1 MTDSSI
7 SSVKRIKRKAC
18 EMKLQSIKQE
28 DTYLAV
34 EISGTVSRFH
44 YLWLRD
50 NCPGNRSPNGQ
61 KLHETNQLDPDVQPS
76 AIEHTDEELTI
87 TWSDGA
93 LSGYPVN
100 FLANWRYDNTGAN
113 ADEIVLWNRDIENKI
128 ARHDYDDVCSTPG
141 ILRLWLRDV
150 ATFGFGLLCN
160 VPAVERKIFDVVAL
174 FGFVRDTNYGKLF
187 EVRTEENPSNLAYTP
202 LPLSVH
208 TDNPY
213 RDPCPSLQLLH
224 CLVQS
229 EQGGLTALSD
239 GFYAAEQL
247 RQESPDAFDLLTK
260 HEVSFHYESETAV
273 LDNRD
278 KIINLNSDGS
288 IRKIRIN
295 NRSIAPLQLPFEI
308 VTPFYEA
315 LSAFRSIL
323 ESEKSQYRFLMQPG
337 DLLLLD
343 NERVLH
349 GRAGECVGAR
359 HLQGCYAD
367 RDGLLSTLKILEKKD
382 V

>member
-1 MTDSSI
+1 
-7 SSVKRIKRKAC
+7 
-18 EMKLQSIKQE
+18 MKLQDIEEQDS
-28 DTYLAV
+28 YLSV
-34 EISGTVSRFH
+34 DISGTTSRFH

-50 NCPGNRSPNGQ
+50 NCPESRSPNGQ
-61 KLHETNQLDPDVQPS
+61 KLHETNLLDANVRPS
-76 AIEHTDEELTI
+76 MVEHSDDALTI
-87 TWSDGA
+87 EWSDGFH
-93 LSGYPVN
+93 SVYPVN
-100 FLANWRYDNTGAN
+100 FLASWEYDHAR
-113 ADEIVLWNRDIENKI
+113 ADTERMVLWNRNIEDRVV
-128 ARHDYDDVCSTPG
+128 RHDYEDVCSDPAS
-141 ILRLWLRDV
+141 LKSWLQDV
-150 ATFGFGLLCN
+150 AVFGFGLLRN
-160 VPAVERKIFDVVAL
+160 VPIVERKIFDVVDL

-187 EVRTEENPSNLAYTP
+187 EVRTVENASNLAYTP

-229 EQGGLTALSD
+229 GQGGFTALSD
-239 GFYAAEQL
+239 GFHAAERL
-247 RQESPDAFDLLTK
+247 RQELPDAFSLLST
-260 HEVSFHYESETAV
+260 HEVLFHYESEDAV

-295 NRSIAPLQLPFEI
+295 NRSIAPLRLPFD
-308 VTPFYEA
+308 VVPQFYAA
-315 LSAFRSIL
+315 LASFRSIL
-323 ESEKSQYRFLMQPG
+323 EGEEAQFRFLMQPG

-349 GRAGECVGAR
+349 GRAGESIGAR

-367 RDGLLSTLKILEKKD
+367 RDGLLSKLRVLEKTNA
-382 V
+382 

>member
-1 MTDSSI
+1 MVSSI
-7 SSVKRIKRKAC
+7 SSVKRIERKAY

-34 EISGTVSRFH
+34 DISGTVSRFH
-44 YLWLRD
+44 YFWLRD
-50 NCPGNRSPNGQ
+50 NHPGSRSPNGQ
-61 KLHETNQLDPDVQPS
+61 KLHETIQLDPDVRPS
-76 AIEHTDEELTI
+76 AIDHTDKELTI

-93 LSGYPVN
+93 LSDYSVD
-100 FLANWRYDNTGAN
+100 FLAKWGYDNAEPGTN
-113 ADEIVLWNRDIENKI
+113 ERVFWNRDIEKRI
-128 ARHDYDDVCSTPG
+128 ARHDYSGVCDDAES
-141 ILRLWLRDV
+141 LKLWLRDV
-150 ATFGFGLLCN
+150 ATFGFGLLKN
-160 VPAVERKIFDVVAL
+160 VPTVEETIFDVVDL

-224 CLVQS
+224 CLVQA

-247 RQESPDAFDLLTK
+247 RRESPDAFDLLTK
-260 HEVSFHYESETAV
+260 YEVSFHYESETAI
-273 LDNRD
+273 LDNRE
-278 KIINLNSDGS
+278 KIISLNSDGS

-295 NRSIAPLQLPFEI
+295 NRSIAPLRLPFDL
-308 VTPFYEA
+308 VPSYYEA
-315 LSAFRSIL
+315 LSGFRSIL
-323 ESEKSQYRFLMQPG
+323 ESEQCQYRFLMQPG

-349 GRAGECVGAR
+349 GRAGESVGTR

-367 RDGLLSTLKILEKKD
+367 RDGLLSTLKILETRHA
-382 V
+382 

>member
-1 MTDSSI
+1 
-7 SSVKRIKRKAC
+7 
-18 EMKLQSIKQE
+18 MKLQDIEQK

-34 EISGTVSRFH
+34 DISGTTSRFH

-50 NCPGNRSPNGQ
+50 NSPESRSPNGQ
-61 KLHETNQLDPDVQPS
+61 KLHETNLLDPQVRPS
-76 AIEHTDEELTI
+76 TVEHTDEVLTI
-87 TWSDGA
+87 AWSDGA
-93 LSGYPVN
+93 HSVYPVN
-100 FLANWRYDNTGAN
+100 FLSHWQYDHVL
-113 ADEIVLWNRDIENKI
+113 ADTDRMIHWDRDLQDQVV
-128 ARHDYDDVCSTPG
+128 RHDYDEVCSDPARLT
-141 ILRLWLRDV
+141 LWLQDV
-150 ATFGFGLLCN
+150 AAFGFGLLQN
-160 VPAVERKIFDVVAL
+160 VPAVEKKIFDVVDL

-187 EVRTEENPSNLAYTP
+187 EVRTVENASNLAYTP

-239 GFYAAEQL
+239 GFHAAQRL
-247 RQESPDAFDLLTK
+247 RLESPDAFGLLTGY
-260 HEVSFHYESETAV
+260 EVSFHYESEDAV

-295 NRSIAPLQLPFEI
+295 NRSIAPLKLPFD
-308 VTPFYEA
+308 VVPSYYEA
-315 LSAFRSIL
+315 LSVFRSIL
-323 ESEKSQYRFLMQPG
+323 ESEESQCRFLMQPG

-349 GRAGECVGAR
+349 GRAGESIGAR

-367 RDGLLSTLKILEKKD
+367 RDGLLSKLRVLEKTHA
-382 V
+382 